1 MSKEKFIKIK
11 QFSKNFFKRVFR
23 TSTLAVI
30 FTIAAIISA
39 FTTYKAFT
47 NEYDFINDSSS
58 KVLNLIVIDSILLLI
73 IIVLLSKKI
82 VQLLFARKHGYVG
95 SKMQTRIVLMFSLV
109 AIIPTILMTIFSL
122 FFFNSGIQ
130 SWFNEKVS
138 GAIDGSINVARV
150 YLEEHKKIIG
160 ADILGVARDLNR
172 DVDNLRRKPNQFD
185 QKLAILAGVRKLPEA
200 IVFQYKS
207 IDTPFQIISKTK
219 ISYTLGIV
227 LKNLDNDVIERVKK
241 GELIILTDESDDR
254 VIAITRL
261 EDYVDSYLI
270 VGRYTDNKIIN
281 YIKSTEGAA
290 NEYKKLKDDISIFQL
305 NFFIVFIVISLLILF
320 AVIWLGF
327 AYAVSITNPIKNL
340 ISATENI
347 KDGDFSVR
355 VQEGNKN
362 DEMSS
367 LGKAFND
374 MSEKLE
380 EQRTE
385 LISAQRRSA
394 WSDVAR
400 RIAHEIKNPLTPIQL
415 STDRLRNKYSKD
427 LENADDFKKYLN
439 TISRNVESIGSMVDE
454 FVGFARIPAPIFEM
468 NNILDLVNEVV
479 FARSETLN
487 NINLTINTSE
497 LENKYFY
504 CDSNQIS
511 RMVTNLIKNSE
522 ESIKEK
528 MEVEDCDFK
537 SIIDIT
543 IKSNDDGLNIL
554 IRDNGKG
561 FDESGIEKITEPYV
575 TTKNK
580 GSGLGLAIVKKI
592 IEDHNGIIKFSN
604 YELGA
609 CVSIFFQIKQ
619 DQMKQDKI

>member
-1 MSKEKFIKIK
+1 MILKIK
-11 QFSKNFFKRVFR
+11 PLVKNIFSHVFKTR
-23 TSTLAVI
+23 TLTII
-30 FTIAAIISA
+30 FTIASIISA

-47 NEYDFINDSSS
+47 KQYDFSNDSSS
-58 KVLNLIVIDSILLLI
+58 EVLNLIVIDSILLLI
-73 IIVLLSKKI
+73 IIVLLVKKI
-82 VQLLFARKHGYVG
+82 VQLLFARKQGSVG
-95 SKMQTRIVLMFSLV
+95 SKTQTKIVLMFSLV

-138 GAIDGSINVARV
+138 GAIDGSINVARL

-172 DVDNLRRKPNQFD
+172 DVNNLRKKPNQFD
-185 QKLAILAGVRKLPEA
+185 QKLSILAGVRKLPEA

-207 IDTPFQIISKTK
+207 QDEPINIISRTK
-219 ISYTLGIV
+219 ISFTLNMVIN
-227 LKNLDNDVIERVKK
+227 NLGSDIIERVKE
-241 GELIILTDESDDR
+241 GELVILTNDKDDR
-254 VIAITRL
+254 VIAITKL
-261 EDYVDSYLI
+261 EDYLDSYLI
-270 VGRYTDNKIIN
+270 VGRYVDNKIIN
-281 YIKSTEGAA
+281 YIESTEGAA

-327 AYAVSITNPIKNL
+327 SYAVSFTKPIKNL

-355 VQEGNKN
+355 VQEGKKN

-374 MSEKLE
+374 MSVKLE

-415 STDRLRNKYSKD
+415 STDRLRNKYSSQ
-427 LENADDFKKYLN
+427 LEHADDFKKYLN
-439 TISRNVESIGSMVDE
+439 TISRNVASIGNMVDE
-454 FVGFARIPAPIFEM
+454 FVSFARIPAPIFEM
-468 NNILDLVNEVV
+468 NDILDLVNEVV
-479 FARSETLN
+479 FAREETLKD
-487 NINLTINTSE
+487 INLTIDASKLQN
-497 LENKYFY
+497 NYIY
-504 CDSNQIS
+504 CDSNQIA
-511 RMVTNLIKNSE
+511 RVVTNLIKNSE
-522 ESIKEK
+522 ESIKDK
-528 MEVEDCDFK
+528 MEVEDSNFK
-537 SIIDIT
+537 AIIEIVISTVGDKLSIEI
-543 IKSNDDGLNIL
+543 N
-554 IRDNGKG
+554 DNGKG
-561 FDESGIEKITEPYV
+561 FDESSLDKITEPYV
-575 TTKNK
+575 TTKET

-592 IEDHNGIIKFSN
+592 IEDHNGIVKFNNS
-604 YELGA
+604 EIGA
-609 CVSIFFQIKQ
+609 RVSMFFQI
-619 DQMKQDKI
+619 DQKHIKSLF